1 MLAGCRWG
9 VVSSNI
15 YAQRARA
22 RCAARVV
29 EACIE
34 SVRVRASA
42 RKVYSDLATVK
53 SKLEALELD
62 AAREARAIASAAG
75 SATRGRCRAALVPG
89 QESQA
94 ELTRCEKEPPT
105 HWREK

>member
-1 MLAGCRWG
+1 M
-9 VVSSNI
+9 
-15 YAQRARA
+15 
-22 RCAARVV
+22 V

-34 SVRVRASA
+34 TVRVRASA

-53 SKLEALELD
+53 MKLEALELD
-62 AAREARAIASAAG
+62 AAREARAIASAGG

-94 ELTRCEKEPPT
+94 ELTRCEKGNSRQTGPKYRDFCFSAGT
-105 HWREK
+105 MWRL